1 MQQQQLDI
9 LGSNDG
15 FRLDRAEIFNWGT
28 FNGRIWTIVANG
40 ETTLMTGDVGSGKSS
55 AGDALQTL
63 LVPPRRVAYNK
74 AADEAARERTV
85 ASYVRGQYSNN
96 IDEETKKAKPV
107 FLRGT
112 NTYSTLLAVFRNR
125 NLKEVLTLV
134 QVLWVRNEGESPQ
147 RLYIVAEKD
156 LGIETHF
163 TGFETISELKRRL
176 DADSTIHLHDS
187 FEKYSR
193 HFCRLMGIPG
203 DQALSLFCH
212 TMSMKQVP
220 NLTTFIRDFMLD
232 VGNTP
237 AVVDE
242 VIEGFDSLSEAHEAV
257 TKAQK
262 KIELLQPVDEETN
275 KFQGYL
281 QTVAQRAKL
290 LEAVRPYYA
299 SLNIDLIEK
308 RVEFLD
314 GENARAR
321 EKLSGMLS
329 ESSQLKGQ
337 AEEIRNSIVD
347 AGGGRITAIE
357 TELERLAISKQQK
370 KHAYAEFS
378 KACVFLGMSPPE
390 SEDVFQDVCVQSSKI
405 IADLDQLK
413 REAEEGR
420 IDLRVKQEKLRDEK
434 ITGIENELDSLRKR
448 RSNIPHKSLAI
459 RQSIAD
465 AVGADIERLPFIGE
479 LLEVKEEESVWEGA
493 IERILHNFALSILI
507 PEELYREACLY
518 VDKTH
523 LSGRIVFYKVSRVH
537 VAANRRL
544 VEKSLVGK
552 VNIKSGTEFKGW
564 LEEQLEKRFDI
575 ACCDNLEEFRN
586 QQDAVLKS
594 GLSKTRGDRHEK
606 DDRRHLSDRSN
617 YVLGWNN
624 QKKIETLAQDLSL
637 AKAELAKI
645 ADEIRIVEDAE
656 DGYRQKRTV
665 AAKIADNDSFERI
678 DWKADVKRSDDLT
691 EEKRRIEES
700 SDRLRQLR
708 EELDSTNGLLAENEN
723 ARGDLRAEIER
734 NDENIRLRREE
745 TLPEMYRQL
754 NAIDEDGRTE
764 IFAQLAKE
772 VERWDESRKQITI
785 NTATKIAGEIWK
797 RMDDFRR
804 AAERSAEDSK
814 GRLLKAIGKYRDSF
828 PVEGQDIDI
837 DIRSVTELRKVL
849 KSLITEDLPK
859 HRERFRELL
868 REHTIQ
874 GLVNLDQSLDREKK
888 NIEYRLCQINGSLR
902 KIDYVK
908 GTYIEIAPKLVS
920 DPDIRQFQADL
931 KTCFSN
937 ILDER
942 TLYTEEKFL
951 QVKQIVERLKN
962 RGGDF
967 TTIDKDWR
975 NKVTDVRQWFDFM
988 AHEKFR
994 ETDVVKCVYEGSSGR
1009 SGGQKEKLAYTIL
1022 ASALAYQF
1030 GAENARSFRFVI
1042 VDEAFG
1048 RGSEESARFGME
1060 LFGMLNL
1067 QLLVL
1072 TPLQKISVIEKYIS
1086 SVNFVHNNA
1095 EGSSSV
1101 LRNMTI
1107 EELQQERLDKE
1118 TMRKVS

>member
-1 MQQQQLDI
+1 MQQQLLDVQ
-9 LGSNDG
+9 GVSDG

-112 NTYSTLLAVFRNR
+112 NTYTTILAVFRNR
-125 NLKEVLTLV
+125 NLKEVITLA

-147 RLYIVAEKD
+147 RLYVVAEQG
-156 LGIETHF
+156 LGIESHF
-163 TGFETISELKRRL
+163 TGFETIAELKRRL
-176 DADSTIHLHDS
+176 DADSNTHIFDS

-193 HFCRLMGIPG
+193 NFCRLMGIPG

-220 NLTTFIRDFMLD
+220 NLTNFIRDFMLD

-257 TKAQK
+257 AKAQK
-262 KIELLQPVDEETN
+262 KIELLKPVDEEAT
-275 KFQGYL
+275 KYQEYL
-281 QTVAQRAKL
+281 LTVAFRAKL
-290 LEAVRPYYA
+290 LEVVKPYYA
-299 SLNIDLIEK
+299 SLLIELIEK
-308 RVEFLD
+308 RIEILE
-314 GENARAR
+314 GENTRSD
-321 EKLSGMLS
+321 EKHSGLVS
-329 ESSQLKGQ
+329 ESAYLKEK
-337 AEEIRNSIVD
+337 AEEIRNSIHE

-357 TELERLAISKQQK
+357 SELEKLAISKHNKQQL
-370 KHAYAEFS
+370 YVEFS
-378 KACVFLGMSPPE
+378 SACTSLGMIPPE
-390 SEDVFQDVCVQSSKI
+390 SLEAFRVICADAAKI
-405 IADLDQLK
+405 VAELDQSK
-413 REAEEGR
+413 RAAEETR
-420 IDLRVKQEKLRDEK
+420 IGLRVKEEKLRDEK
-434 ITGIENELDSLRKR
+434 ITSIESELDSLRKR
-448 RSNIPHKSLAI
+448 RSNIPHKSLTI
-459 RQSIAD
+459 RQGMAA
-465 AVGADIERLPFIGE
+465 AVGADIERLPFVGE
-479 LLEVKEEESVWEGA
+479 LLEVKDEESAWEGA
-493 IERILHNFALSILI
+493 TERILHNFALSILV
-507 PEELYREACLY
+507 PEDLYREACLY

-523 LSGRIVFYKVSRVH
+523 LSGRIVFYKVPKVYVSIS
-537 VAANRRL
+537 NRL
-544 VEKSLVGK
+544 VENSLVSK
-552 VNIKSGTEFKGW
+552 LNIKTETEFKGW
-564 LEEQLEKRFDI
+564 LEGQLVKRFDI
-575 ACCDNLEEFRN
+575 ACCDSIEEFRN
-586 QQDAVLKS
+586 QPDAVMKS

-606 DDRRHLSDRSN
+606 DDRRHIDDRTN

-624 QKKIETLAQDLSL
+624 QKKIDALALNLSR
-637 AKAELAKI
+637 AKAELAALIGEIQKI
-645 ADEIRIVEDAE
+645 VSEEER
-656 DGYRQKRTV
+656 YRKKSVV
-665 AAKIADNDSFERI
+665 AAKISNYDSFERI
-678 DWKADVKRSDDLT
+678 DWKGDIRRIDDLS

-708 EELDSTNGLLAENEN
+708 DELSTTQRLLEENEKS
-723 ARGDLRAEIER
+723 RSDLRAEIAGNIEKIR
-734 NDENIRLRREE
+734 NRREE
-745 TLPEMYRQL
+745 TLPDLYLQL
-754 NAIDEDGRTE
+754 NVIVEEERAELFVQLVNE
-764 IFAQLAKE
+764 I
-772 VERWDESRKQITI
+772 ERWEESRRPITI
-785 NTATKIAGEIWK
+785 NTGNKIANEIWK
-797 RMDDFRR
+797 RVDDYRR
-804 AAERSAEDSK
+804 AAERSAEASN
-814 GRLLKAIGKYRDSF
+814 GRLIEAIGKYRDTF
-828 PVEGQDIDI
+828 PIEGQDIDLNV
-837 DIRSVTELRKVL
+837 RSVEELRKLLSGLV
-849 KSLITEDLPK
+849 TEDLPK

-888 NIEYRLCQINGSLR
+888 SIEERLRQINWSLR

-920 DPDIRQFQADL
+920 DSDIRQFQADL

-967 TTIDKDWR
+967 TSIDREWR
-975 NKVTDVRQWFDFM
+975 IKVTDVRQWFDFM

-994 ETDVVKCVYEGSSGR
+994 ETNAVKCVYEGSSGR

-1030 GAENARSFRFVI
+1030 GAEKARSFRFVI

-1060 LFGMLNL
+1060 LFEMLNL

-1072 TPLQKISVIEKYIS
+1072 TPLQKINVIEKYIS

-1095 EGSSSV
+1095 EGSCSV

-1107 EELQQERLDKE
+1107 EELNQERLDQGA
-1118 TMRKVS
+1118 MRIVS

>member
-1 MQQQQLDI
+1 MQQQLLDVQ
-9 LGSNDG
+9 GVDDG
-15 FRLDRAEIFNWGT
+15 FRLERAEVFNWGT
-28 FNGRIWTIVANG
+28 FNGRVWTIVANG

-74 AADEAARERTV
+74 AADEGARERTV

-96 IDEETKKAKPV
+96 IDEVTKKTKPV

-125 NLKEVLTLV
+125 NLKEVVSLV

-147 RLYIVAEKD
+147 RLYVVAEKD
-156 LGIETHF
+156 LGVESYF

-176 DADSTIHLHDS
+176 DSDSAIHLHDS
-187 FEKYSR
+187 FEKYSK
-193 HFCRLMGIPG
+193 HFCRQMGIPG
-203 DQALSLFCH
+203 AQALSLFCH

-242 VIEGFDSLSEAHEAV
+242 VIEGFDSLSEAHESV
-257 TKAQK
+257 VKAQK
-262 KIELLQPVDEETN
+262 KIELLHPVDQEAT
-275 KFQGYL
+275 KFHEYL
-281 QTVAQRAKL
+281 LTVAHREKL
-290 LEAVRPYYA
+290 LKAIRPYYA

-308 RVEFLD
+308 RIEILE
-314 GENARAR
+314 GENTRSK
-321 EKLSGMLS
+321 EKLSGLLA
-329 ESSQLKGQ
+329 ESAHLKEK

-347 AGGGRITAIE
+347 AGGGRVTAIE
-357 TELERLAISKQQK
+357 SELERLALSKQQK
-370 KHAYAEFS
+370 TNAYAEFS
-378 KACVFLGMSPPE
+378 KACVSLGMSPPE
-390 SEDVFQDVCVQSSKI
+390 TEPVFREVCSRSAKI
-405 IADLDQLK
+405 ISDLDRMK
-413 REAEEGR
+413 REAEDAR

-434 ITGIENELDSLRKR
+434 ITGIESELDSLRKR
-448 RSNIPHKSLAI
+448 RSNIPHKSLMI
-459 RQSIAD
+459 RQGIAE
-465 AVGADIERLPFIGE
+465 AVGTDVDRLPFVGE
-479 LLEVKEEESVWEGA
+479 LLEVKKEESTWEGA
-493 IERILHNFALSILI
+493 IERILHNFALSILV
-507 PEELYREACLY
+507 PEDLYREACLY

-523 LSGRIVFYKVSRVH
+523 LSGRVVFYKVPRVH
-537 VAANRRL
+537 VSSSNRL
-544 VEKSLVGK
+544 VDKSLVSK
-552 VNIKSGTEFKGW
+552 INIKPGTEFKGW
-564 LEEQLEKRFDI
+564 LDGHLVKRFDI
-575 ACCDNLEEFRN
+575 ACCDSTEEFRN
-586 QQDAVLKS
+586 HQDAVMKS
-594 GLSKTRGDRHEK
+594 GLSKTRGYRHEK
-606 DDRRHLSDRSN
+606 DDRRHIGDRST

-624 QKKIETLAQDLSL
+624 QKKIDALAQDLTK
-637 AKAELAKI
+637 AKDELAKI
-645 ADEIRIVEDAE
+645 AVDISKIQADEEN
-656 DGYRQKRTV
+656 YRQKRLV
-665 AAKIADNDSFERI
+665 AGKIADYDSYERI
-678 DWKADVKRSDDLT
+678 NWKGDARRIDSLT

-708 EELDSTNGLLAENEN
+708 EELGLTNQLLTANED
-723 ARGDLRAEIER
+723 ARGDLRADIER
-734 NDENIRLRREE
+734 NDETIRIRRVE

-754 NAIDEDGRTE
+754 NTIEEEGRPE
-764 IFAQLAKE
+764 FFVQLAKE
-772 VERWDESRKQITI
+772 IDRWEESRKQITI

-797 RMDDFRR
+797 RADDFRR
-804 AAERSAEDSK
+804 AAEKSADDSK

-837 DIRSVTELRKVL
+837 DVRSVPELRKLL
-849 KSLITEDLPK
+849 KSLVTEDLPK

-874 GLVNLDQSLDREKK
+874 GLVNLEESLSREKK
-888 NIEYRLCQINGSLR
+888 NIEDRLSQINWSLR

-908 GTYIEIAPKLVS
+908 GTYIEIAPKSVG
-920 DPDIRQFQADL
+920 DPEIRQFQADL
-931 KTCFSN
+931 KACFSN

-967 TTIDKDWR
+967 ATIDKDWR

-994 ETDVVKCVYEGSSGR
+994 ETNEVKCVYEGSSGR

-1030 GAENARSFRFVI
+1030 GAEKARSFRFVI

-1060 LFGMLNL
+1060 LFEMLNL

-1072 TPLQKISVIEKYIS
+1072 TPLQKINVIEKYIS

-1095 EGSSSV
+1095 EGSCSV

-1107 EELQQERLDKE
+1107 EDLNQDRLDQN
-1118 TMRKVS
+1118 TMRNVS